1 MQEEFGSSFG
11 EDFIKE
17 IEEGGDVEAT
27 FEKYLKKG
35 LRLPGTSKQLVQAY
49 LLATLKQAVRQGRL
63 QMPDMGDTW
72 IR

>member
-1 MQEEFGSSFG
+1 MQGEFGSSYG
-11 EDFIKE
+11 EDFIRE
-17 IEEGGDVEAT
+17 IEERGDVEAT
-27 FEKYLKKG
+27 FEKYLRKG